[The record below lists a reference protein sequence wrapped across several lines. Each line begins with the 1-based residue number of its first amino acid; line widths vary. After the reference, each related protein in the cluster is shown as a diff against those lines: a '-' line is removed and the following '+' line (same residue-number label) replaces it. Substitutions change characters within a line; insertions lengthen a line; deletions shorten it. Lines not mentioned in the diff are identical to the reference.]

1 MPAFNRKA
9 RKLFLRIISAVPG
22 LYALVAF
29 VAARRVT
36 VHGWSMAPTLLPE
49 ERLLFDRLAYAR
61 RRPRAGE
68 IVLVA
73 HPLRPRLRMV
83 KRVTAGPGQTVGGL
97 MHPRVLARGE
107 YWVAGDN
114 HDASTDS
121 REFGPVS
128 RREIL
133 GRAWIRY
140 WPAERWKVL
149 R

>member
-1 MPAFNRKA
+1 
-9 RKLFLRIISAVPG
+9 
-22 LYALVAF
+22 
-29 VAARRVT
+29 
-36 VHGWSMAPTLLPE
+36 MAPTLIPG
-49 ERLLFDRLAYAR
+49 ERLLFDRLAFVR

-73 HPLRPRLRMV
+73 HPLRPQLRMV
-83 KRVTAGPGQTVGGL
+83 KRVTARQGDTVGDL
-97 MHPRVLARGE
+97 MHPRGLATGE
-107 YWVAGDN
+107 YWVEGDN
-114 HDASTDS
+114 ADASTDS

-133 GRAWIRY
+133 GRAWVRY